1 MLEVQMTT
9 THDPVSAVNALL
21 VEHAPLLPPALR
33 APLRRAAG
41 LSQRQVADAIGVRP
55 LQILRWEAGS
65 VEPRN
70 GERRIAYSRL
80 LHGLAEQH
88 PDVVTSTKTS

>member
-1 MLEVQMTT
+1 MTT
-9 THDPVSAVNALL
+9 AHDPVSAVNALL
-21 VEHAPLLPPALR
+21 DEHAPLLPPALR

-41 LSQRQVADAIGVRP
+41 LSQRQVASAIGVRP

-70 GERRIAYSRL
+70 GEKRLAYSRL
-80 LHGLAEQH
+80 LHGLAQQH
-88 PDVVTSTKTS
+88 PDVVASTATP